1 MRFIHFL
8 LKKTLV
14 FSNMNENICTNIMT
28 DHLSRETLIS
38 RASDLKVIPTLNG
51 IMEKVLQV
59 LGNNNSSFNDLSQ
72 VVQYDQ
78 AICSKIISIANS
90 AYYSRGVE
98 VFELQRAM
106 LTIGFEEVRG
116 IVTCLMFVENI
127 LKKLKLKERDL
138 VTLWKHS
145 IQVAYGAKIL
155 SERLFIEDPPKAYT
169 ISLLHDIGKI
179 VFYLSSNDY
188 GDIVG
193 EARANRKDL
202 AAVERETFGVDHQE
216 IGYIIAIKWKFPDDF
231 AQVIRHHHE
240 GNNSNG
246 HSCLFRLVSGSNKFA
261 HSLLD
266 PRSPEGF
273 VLEKEKSNID
283 REVDKIMEFL
293 QLG

>member
-1 MRFIHFL
+1 MH
-8 LKKTLV
+8 
-14 FSNMNENICTNIMT
+14 ENICTNIMT

-38 RASDLKVIPTLNG
+38 RASDMKVIPTLNG

-90 AYYSRGVE
+90 AYYSRGIE

-127 LKKLKLKERDL
+127 LKKLKLKEQDL
-138 VTLWKHS
+138 FALWKHS
-145 IQVAYGAKIL
+145 IQVAFGAKIL
-155 SERLFIEDPPKAYT
+155 SERLLVEDPPKVYT

-179 VFYLSSNDY
+179 VFYLSSNEY
-188 GDIVG
+188 GEIIKA
-193 EARANRKDL
+193 ARVNGKDL
-202 AAVERETFGVDHQE
+202 AALERETFGVDHQE
-216 IGYIIAIKWKFPDDF
+216 LGSIIAIKWKFPNDF

-240 GNNSNG
+240 SNGNNGQS
-246 HSCLFRLVSGSNKFA
+246 SLFRLVSAANMFA
-261 HSLLD
+261 HSALD
-266 PRSPEGF
+266 PQSPEGF
-273 VLEKEKSNID
+273 ILEKEKSRID
-283 REVDKIMEFL
+283 QEVDKIMEFL